1 MDREL
6 KVEIYIKLPVI
17 REVDPLSGRMVDVI
31 VINDVSFVPKT
42 RVQQNTNHLAVKSRR
57 AIQQRLVHVA
67 SDKCP
72 NIEVGSR
79 YVNS

>member
-31 VINDVSFVPKT
+31 VINDVSIVPKT
-42 RVQQNTNHLAVKSRR
+42 RVQQNTDRLAVKSRR
-57 AIQQRLVHVA
+57 AIQQRLMHVG
-67 SDKCP
+67 
-72 NIEVGSR
+72 VR
-79 YVNS
+79 